1 MAVNHSTFAFVNL
14 KAAMVFVLGA
24 FMALGV
30 MFLKE
35 WYASPLREG
44 CAMPISYYDLRD
56 DEVTLTRG
64 IYRNYRDGL
73 SRGHVTYEGNI
84 TQFQGDKRVAT
95 PEPVNREV
103 RYDASIAGNTISMTV
118 TGHNRRLGDKSSDAN
133 VTDYVFPLI
142 KPGEKGTSWLYL
154 LEGKALA
161 TGTETVPRMV
171 CAGW

>member
-1 MAVNHSTFAFVNL
+1 MAVSHSTFAFVNL
-14 KAAMVFVLGA
+14 KTILAFVLG
-24 FMALGV
+24 FCMTLGA

-35 WYASPLREG
+35 LYASPLREG
-44 CAMPISYYDLRD
+44 CAMPVSYYDLRD
-56 DEVTLTRG
+56 DDVTLTRG
-64 IYRNYRDGL
+64 IYRSYRDGL

-84 TQFQGDKRVAT
+84 THFHGDKRVAT

-103 RYDASIAGNTISMTV
+103 RYDASISGNTFSMTV
-118 TGHNRRLGDKSSDAN
+118 TGHNRRLGDKSSDTD

-154 LEGKALA
+154 LNGKALA

-171 CAGW
+171 CAG